1 MSVNNRQRAVF
12 ADCNI
17 EFIYIFV
24 AVFLLCVNIFSER
37 VFNACFRAESQRV
50 RCGVDNEFLLFLINV
65 IYPISVEI
73 CLGGKIRNKLRV
85 FLNFESCRRF
95 NVAVIP
101 AHESLAF
108 FGCGSGGNKNVGQFS
123 NAVGNGN
130 VNRDIV
136 KLDGDFGFSPLR
148 FEIRA
153 FFKRCGI
160 IECRAADLI
169 EPSVEMLMF
178 FNGVFERDVFFVDS
192 SVIL

>member
-1 MSVNNRQRAVF
+1 MYPLKIFTESQLSVNYSKHRF
-12 ADCNI
+12 FTG
-17 EFIYIFV
+17 FIT
-24 AVFLLCVNIFSER
+24 S
-37 VFNACFRAESQRV
+37 
-50 RCGVDNEFLLFLINV
+50 
-65 IYPISVEI
+65 PISGII
-73 CLGGKIRNKLRV
+73 CLRGKIRNKLRA

-108 FGCGSGGNKNVGQFS
+108 FGCWRGGNKNVGQFS

-130 VNRDIV
+130 VNRDV
-136 KLDGDFGFSPLR
+136 VELDGDFGFSPLR

-153 FFKRCGI
+153 FFKRCGK

-169 EPSVEMLMF
+169 EPTVEMMMF
-178 FNGVFERDVFFVDS
+178 FNGIFEREVFFVDS